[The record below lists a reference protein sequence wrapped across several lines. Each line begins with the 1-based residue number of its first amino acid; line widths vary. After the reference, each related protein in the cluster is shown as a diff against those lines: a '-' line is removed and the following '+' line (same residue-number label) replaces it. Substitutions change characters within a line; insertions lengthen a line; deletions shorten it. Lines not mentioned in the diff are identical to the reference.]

1 GARLIVTVDSGT
13 RAAEGIARA
22 KGFGIDVVV
31 TDHHEAKGELPSAH
45 AIVNPQRLAGYSP
58 HRELSGCGVAFML
71 ALALRKKLRN
81 DGKLPSPE
89 PNLKRQLDLVALG
102 TIADVVPLSGANRI
116 LVRHGLGEIADARRP
131 GIAALIEVSSTNTG
145 EMNPDSIAFQL
156 APRLNAAG
164 RLGSAHEALDLLM
177 CDDPS
182 RSLEIA
188 RSLDRANRERQ
199 RVEGVILEE
208 AYAMLSARGSTGQ
221 SSVVLSSDGWH
232 VGVIGIVASK
242 IARRA
247 GIPAVV
253 ISRDSKPAR
262 GSARS
267 IDGINLVEA
276 LSECGDLLVRYGGH
290 TMAAGLSIN
299 EDRIDEF
306 SARLDGICRK
316 MLPIGALHHLLIDAE
331 VMPSEINGE
340 LIAELSNL
348 KPFGAGNPEP
358 LLAMRGASVLSRRIL
373 GQKHL
378 KLRVGSGGFGFD
390 AIGFNMAGD
399 LLEDQKNISLAFTP
413 ELNTWNGTTSV
424 QLKIKDIKVDNR

>member
-1 GARLIVTVDSGT
+1 MAYTWKILEGNRVAEERLRAGLGIGRIAARALVNRGITAEDEARRFLSPSLSDLPDPFLLPDMAAAVERIAMALSSGEKIAIFGDYDADGVTGAALLASFLKELGHSPLVGLPDRRGEGYGLTPAAVEDFNSQGARLIVTVDNGT
-13 RAAEGIARA
+13 RATEGIASA

-71 ALALRKKLRN
+71 ALALRKKLRG
-81 DGKLPSPE
+81 DGKLTAPE

-116 LVRHGLGEIADARRP
+116 LVRHGLGEIAGARRP
-131 GIAALIEVSSTNTG
+131 GVAALIEVSSTNNG

-221 SSVVLSSDGWH
+221 SSVV
-232 VGVIGIVASK
+232 
-242 IARRA
+242 
-247 GIPAVV
+247 
-253 ISRDSKPAR
+253 
-262 GSARS
+262 
-267 IDGINLVEA
+267 
-276 LSECGDLLVRYGGH
+276 
-290 TMAAGLSIN
+290 
-299 EDRIDEF
+299 
-306 SARLDGICRK
+306 
-316 MLPIGALHHLLIDAE
+316 
-331 VMPSEINGE
+331 
-340 LIAELSNL
+340 
-348 KPFGAGNPEP
+348 
-358 LLAMRGASVLSRRIL
+358 
-373 GQKHL
+373 
-378 KLRVGSGGFGFD
+378 
-390 AIGFNMAGD
+390 
-399 LLEDQKNISLAFTP
+399 
-413 ELNTWNGTTSV
+413 
-424 QLKIKDIKVDNR
+424 